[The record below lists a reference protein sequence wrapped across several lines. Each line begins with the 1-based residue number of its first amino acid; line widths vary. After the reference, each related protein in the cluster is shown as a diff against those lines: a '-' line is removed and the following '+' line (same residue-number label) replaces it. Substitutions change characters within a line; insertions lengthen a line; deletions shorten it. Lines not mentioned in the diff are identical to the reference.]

1 MWSMRQS
8 LHFIAIREDCPH
20 IYVEA
25 NMSQAKEG
33 FEIILQYCDNELFT
47 ESWFCQYIVW
57 FTRFEKLSKEL
68 QLSKL

>member
-33 FEIILQYCDNELFT
+33 FELVLQYCDNELLT
-47 ESWFCQYIVW
+47 ES
-57 FTRFEKLSKEL
+57 
-68 QLSKL
+68 